1 MRNNDAKVQRLRL
14 CDTSSKSSPAQRV
27 DGADE
32 PILPVTADDVVSI
45 GEFIDVGYFEPY
57 QELRDSLFV
66 GELIQ
71 VAP

>member
-1 MRNNDAKVQRLRL
+1 
-14 CDTSSKSSPAQRV
+14 
-27 DGADE
+27 
-32 PILPVTADDVVSI
+32 LPVTADDVVSI

>member
-1 MRNNDAKVQRLRL
+1 MNEVDGGHWVDPK
-14 CDTSSKSSPAQRV
+14 V

-32 PILPVTADDVVSI
+32 AFLPITADDVVSI
-45 GEFIDVGYFEPY
+45 GEFIDVEYFEPY
-57 QELRDSLFV
+57 QELKDSLFV